1 MHVQQV
7 HKMQIMSIEVVSGVI
22 LVVRRYNGYFLSKNV
37 HKNVKEYHQQQQQR
51 KGMNKGKIN

>member
-1 MHVQQV
+1 
-7 HKMQIMSIEVVSGVI
+7 MQIMSIEVVSGVI

-51 KGMNKGKIN
+51 KGMNEGKIN